1 MTTVIRYGTRLEHL
15 HEAVKLSPHGQT
27 ALSVWIN
34 DDIRPLPPSRRTWS
48 TMTFIGWWSVWQL
61 SLTNWQLG
69 GSLVASSLSVWQT
82 MVAVVLGRTIAAIV
96 AILIGYIGAE
106 WHIGFPVYSRAIWGV
121 FSNVGVILKGA
132 FFPTLL
138 RIGLTVVGFAFQ
150 SYTGGLCVTAIL
162 SGIFPTFFRM
172 SNTLPASAHVT
183 TQQIIGWAI
192 FNIISIPVLYRRPER
207 SEKLMIGMNIMSFAA
222 LLGIMI
228 WSLSHAHGAGDLIH
242 QPSQLQT
249 SDSLGFGIMQGITTV
264 VGTLSI
270 ALTSQMDFSRFAR
283 KPSDQVFGQWFTF
296 IIIGSIMPLFGCLT
310 SSATQAI
317 YGEALWNPPTILAMW
332 LQRDYSSTS
341 RAAAVFAGIGL
352 VSSQLALNV
361 VDNGKS
367 SPSQSVKGF
376 SNYPVGYSVG
386 MDLSGL
392 LPKYINIRRGCYVGL
407 ILGMALCPWEL
418 LASATT
424 FVSVISSFSIFMAP
438 FCGIHI
444 SDYWFIRQRRL
455 KLSDLYHAR
464 PEGIYFYTM
473 GFNWRGVLPWL
484 VGWVPLLPGFMHSI
498 NPAIKVSVGAD
509 HLYALGFPYGLLS
522 SMAIHTLVNKCFP
535 PPGIGEIDRDDTY
548 GTFTVEEAAKLG
560 VNKDSTE
567 EDSDRSLR
575 RESREVV
582 ETKV

>member
-1 MTTVIRYGTRLEHL
+1 MATTIRYGTRLEHL
-15 HEAVKLSPHGQT
+15 HEAVKLSSHGQT
-27 ALSVWIN
+27 AVSVWIN
-34 DDIRPLPPSRRTWS
+34 DDIRPLPPSRRTWT

-82 MVAVVLGRTIAAIV
+82 MVAVILGRTIAAIV
-96 AILIGYIGAE
+96 AVLIGYIGAE

-121 FSNVGVILKGA
+121 FGA

-150 SYTGGLCVTAIL
+150 SFTGGLCVTAIL

-172 SNTLPASAHVT
+172 SNTLPPSAHVT
-183 TQQIIGWAI
+183 SQQIIGWAI

-207 SEKLMIGMNIMSFAA
+207 SERLMIGMNIISFAA

-249 SDSLGFGIMQGITTV
+249 SESLGFGIMQGITTV

-270 ALTSQMDFSRFAR
+270 ALNVPNHHPASQMDFSRFAR

-332 LQRDYSSTS
+332 LQKDYSSTS

-361 VDNGKS
+361 
-367 SPSQSVKGF
+367 
-376 SNYPVGYSVG
+376 
-386 MDLSGL
+386 
-392 LPKYINIRRGCYVGL
+392 YINIRRGCYVGL

-473 GFNWRGVLPWL
+473 GFNWRSVLPWL

-498 NPAIKVSVGAD
+498 NPAIEVSVGAD

-535 PPGIGEIDRDDTY
+535 PPGVGEIDRDDTY

-560 VNKDSTE
+560 VSKDSTE
-567 EDSDRSLR
+567 EDSDRSLS

>member
-121 FSNVGVILKGA
+121 FGA

-361 VDNGKS
+361 VDNG
-367 SPSQSVKGF
+367 
-376 SNYPVGYSVG
+376 YSVG

-464 PEGIYFYTM
+464 PKGIYFYTM

-575 RESREVV
+575 RESREVL

>member
-15 HEAVKLSPHGQT
+15 HEAVKLSPQGQT
-27 ALSVWIN
+27 AVSVWIN

-106 WHIGFPVYSRAIWGV
+106 WHIGFPPYSCHQT
-121 FSNVGVILKGA
+121 GA

-150 SYTGGLCVTAIL
+150 SYTGGLCLTAIL
-162 SGIFPTFFRM
+162 SGIFPTFFQM

-207 SEKLMIGMNIMSFAA
+207 SEKLMIGMNIVSFAA

-249 SDSLGFGIMQGITTV
+249 SESLGFGIMQGITTV

-367 SPSQSVKGF
+367 SPGKSAKSY
-376 SNYPVGYSVG
+376 SNCPVGYSVG

-498 NPAIKVSVGAD
+498 NPAIEVSVGAD

-535 PPGIGEIDRDDTY
+535 PPGIGEIDLDDTY

-560 VNKDSTE
+560 VNKDST
-567 EDSDRSLR
+567 DSDRSLS
-575 RESREVV
+575 RESREVI

>member
-121 FSNVGVILKGA
+121 FGA

>member
-1 MTTVIRYGTRLEHL
+1 MATTIRYGTRLEHL
-15 HEAVKLSPHGQT
+15 HDAVKLSSRGQT
-27 ALSVWIN
+27 AVSVWIN
-34 DDIRPLPPSRRTWS
+34 DDIRPLPPSRRTWT

-82 MVAVVLGRTIAAIV
+82 MVAVILGRTIAAIV

-106 WHIGFPVYSRAIWGV
+106 WHIGFLVYSRAIWGV
-121 FSNVGVILKGA
+121 FGA

-172 SNTLPASAHVT
+172 SNTLPPSAHVT
-183 TQQIIGWAI
+183 SQQIIGWAI

-207 SEKLMIGMNIMSFAA
+207 SEKLMFGMNIVSFAA

-249 SDSLGFGIMQGITTV
+249 SESLGFGIMQGITTV

-270 ALTSQMDFSRFAR
+270 ALNDVPNLHSASQMDFSRFAQ

-332 LQRDYSSTS
+332 LQKDYSSTS
-341 RAAAVFAGIGL
+341 RAAAV
-352 VSSQLALNV
+352 
-361 VDNGKS
+361 
-367 SPSQSVKGF
+367 QSVP
-376 SNYPVGYSVG
+376 NLWTGYSVG

-444 SDYWFIRQRRL
+444 GDYWFIRQRRL

-473 GFNWRGVLPWL
+473 GFNWRSVLPWL

-498 NPAIKVSVGAD
+498 NPAIQVSVGAD

-535 PPGIGEIDRDDTY
+535 PPGVGEIDRDDTY

-567 EDSDRSLR
+567 EDSDRSLSH
-575 RESREVV
+575 ESREAV

>member
-1 MTTVIRYGTRLEHL
+1 MATSIRYGTMLEHF
-15 HEAVKLSPHGQT
+15 HDAVKLSPGSQT
-27 ALSVWIN
+27 AVSVWIN

-82 MVAVVLGRTIAAIV
+82 MVAVILGRTIAAIV
-96 AILIGYIGAE
+96 AVLIGYIGAE

-121 FSNVGVILKGA
+121 FGA

-183 TQQIIGWAI
+183 TQQITGWAI

-207 SEKLMIGMNIMSFAA
+207 SEKLMIGMNVLSFAA

-249 SDSLGFGIMQGITTV
+249 SESLGFGIMQGITTV

-361 VDNGKS
+361 VDNG
-367 SPSQSVKGF
+367 
-376 SNYPVGYSVG
+376 YSVG

-407 ILGMALCPWEL
+407 VLGMALCPWEL

-444 SDYWFIRQRRL
+444 SDYWLIRQRRL

-473 GFNWRGVLPWL
+473 GFNWRSVLPWL
-484 VGWVPLLPGFMHSI
+484 IGWVPLLPGFMHSI
-498 NPAIKVSVGAD
+498 NPAITVSVGAD

-522 SMAIHTLVNKCFP
+522 SMAVHTLINKCFP
-535 PPGIGEIDRDDTY
+535 PRGLGEIDRDDTY
-548 GTFTVEEAAKLG
+548 GTFTEEEATNLG
-560 VNKDSTE
+560 VNTESTE
-567 EDSDRSLR
+567 RNSDRSL
-575 RESREVV
+575 SLDNQAIV